1 MEALLT
7 STLIVALAEMGD
19 KTQLLSFVLAA
30 RFRRPLPIALGILV
44 ATLANH
50 FLAGWF
56 GAWLATLVSPDT
68 LRWSV
73 AAAFVGFGL
82 WSLRPDTLTD
92 DPAMPAA
99 GVFMTTLVAFF
110 LVEMGDKTQ
119 LATIALAA
127 RYDALAAVVLGT
139 TTGMMLANVPA
150 VWMGE
155 KFADRVNMKYL
166 RWAAAALFFALAAIT
181 LLIGTPRA

>member
-19 KTQLLSFVLAA
+19 RTQLLSFLLAA
-30 RFRRPLPIALGILV
+30 RFRRPLPIALGILI

-56 GAWLATLVSPDT
+56 GAWLATLMSPAMLQWT
-68 LRWSV
+68 V
-73 AAAFVGFGL
+73 AAAFVAFGL
-82 WSLRPDTLTD
+82 WALRADELGD

-99 GVFMTTLVAFF
+99 GVFITTLVAFF

-139 TTGMMLANVPA
+139 TAGMMIANVPA
-150 VWMGE
+150 VWLGE
-155 KFADRVNMKYL
+155 RFADRVNMKLL
-166 RWAAAALFFALAAIT
+166 RATAAALFFVLAAVT
-181 LLIGTPRA
+181 LLFGTPRA